1 MTELRATEQMAGPAG
16 ARRAVVVQ
24 HQASVHLG
32 NFAPVLTRHGYS
44 IELVDASGPAAEFAA
59 GLSRARDAEL
69 VIVLGSTD
77 GVYERDRL
85 GYIDPELDF
94 LRARLDAERPVLGV
108 CFGAQAMAAALG
120 SSVHPGPV
128 EVGYRVVE
136 PTAAG
141 AGSPVRHVA
150 GVPVAEWHGDTFD
163 LPDGVTLLASSAE
176 YPNEAFGIGE
186 WMLAVQFH
194 PELTSDMHEQW
205 LTGDE
210 AYVTAAGY
218 SPAAL
223 RAERARYSDAMQ
235 TASSRLLDD
244 YLTRIAAL

>member
-1 MTELRATEQMAGPAG
+1 MTEQTAVAPPT
-16 ARRAVVVQ
+16 RRAVVVQ
-24 HQASVHLG
+24 HQPSVHLG
-32 NFAPVLTRHGYS
+32 NFAPVLERHGYA
-44 IELVDASGPAAEFAA
+44 IDLVDASAPAAEFAA
-59 GLSRARDAEL
+59 ALSRARDAEL
-69 VIVLGSTD
+69 VVVLGSTD
-77 GVYERDRL
+77 GVYDRDRL
-85 GYIDPELDF
+85 GYIEPELDF
-94 LRARLDAERPVLGV
+94 LRARLAESRPVLGV
-108 CFGAQAMAAALG
+108 CFGAQAVAAALG
-120 SSVHPGPV
+120 SSVHPGPTV

-141 AGSPVRHVA
+141 ADSPVRHVA
-150 GVPVAEWHGDTFD
+150 GVPMAEWHGDTFD
-163 LPDGVTLLASSAE
+163 LPDGVTLLASSAA

-205 LTGDE
+205 LVGDE

-223 RAERARYSDAMQ
+223 RAERAQHSDAMQ

-244 YLTRIAAL
+244 YLTRIATL